1 MYQAVKPAP
10 LGAVSEAEELLLNNQ
25 RGYSALNSHLLHLRS
40 RAATIVHRMDR
51 SYWLGRIEMVLGM
64 QESLS
69 RRRQAAV
76 AHFLAARHYALDTL
90 EQQEFSDAWRL
101 LADAIGQLL
110 LERGPVFQFLYGM
123 RARDAALRALDLDFS
138 NIRAHIA
145 AAGWYLNAPSFAG
158 GDVSYAVDILE
169 QAGSSDTITRVEQFL
184 VCGLLSYAYYENED
198 PEYSAEFYTRALHLY
213 PHSAWLKNIGL
224 SIELVQ

>member
-1 MYQAVKPAP
+1 
-10 LGAVSEAEELLLNNQ
+10 
-25 RGYSALNSHLLHLRS
+25 
-40 RAATIVHRMDR
+40 
-51 SYWLGRIEMVLGM
+51 LGRIEMILGM

-69 RRRQAAV
+69 RRRAAAV
-76 AHFLAARHYALDTL
+76 AHFVAARHYALDTL

-101 LADAIGQLL
+101 LSDAIAQLL
-110 LERGPVFQFLYGM
+110 ISRGPMFQFMYGM

-145 AAGWYLNAPSFAG
+145 TAGWYLNAPSFAG

-184 VCGLLSYAYYENED
+184 VCGLLSYAYYENAD
-198 PEYSAEFYTRALHLY
+198 SEYSAEFYTRALHLY
-213 PHSAWLKNIGL
+213 PRSAWLKNIGE
-224 SIELVQ
+224 SIELVP